1 MKVFG
6 LVGWS
11 NSGKTTLMTKLI
23 PELVGRGLRVSTA
36 KHAHHEFDLDTQ
48 GKDSYLHR
56 ESGATEV
63 VIASRQ
69 RWALLHE
76 IRDDP
81 EPSLDDLI
89 RQMTP
94 VDLLLVEGMKQHAH
108 DKIEVHRKD
117 RDAPLILNEQPD
129 VVAIASDTDLQD
141 VSVPVLDLNDPVA
154 IADFIVEHCG
164 LTPLAQSQS
173 QLRPEPE

>member
-11 NSGKTTLMTKLI
+11 DSGKTTLMTRLI
-23 PELVGRGLRVSTA
+23 PELVGRGLRVSTT

-63 VIASRQ
+63 MIASRQ

-76 IRDDP
+76 HRDDP
-81 EPSLDDLI
+81 EPSLEELI
-89 RQMTP
+89 RHMTP
-94 VDLLLVEGMKQHAH
+94 VDLLLVEGMKHHAH
-108 DKIEVHRKD
+108 DKIEVHRAGRK
-117 RDAPLILNEQPD
+117 APLILKDQPD
-129 VVAIASDTDLQD
+129 VVAIASDVALTGLA
-141 VSVPVLDLNDPVA
+141 VPVLDINDASA
-154 IADFIVEHCG
+154 IADFIVNHCG
-164 LTPLAQSQS
+164 LG
-173 QLRPEPE
+173 PESG

>member
-11 NSGKTTLMTKLI
+11 DSGKTTLMTKLI
-23 PELVGRGLRVSTA
+23 PELVGRGLQVSTA

-69 RWALLHE
+69 RWAMLHE

-108 DKIEVHRKD
+108 DKIEVHRRD
-117 RDAPLILNEQPD
+117 RDAPLILDEQPD
-129 VVAIASDTDLQD
+129 VVAVASDVELPDLR
-141 VSVPVLDLNDPVA
+141 VPVLDINDPVA

-164 LTPLAQSQS
+164 LGSLTTAQSRS
-173 QLRPEPE
+173 EPG

>member
-11 NSGKTTLMTKLI
+11 DSGKTTLMTRLI
-23 PELVGRGLRVSTA
+23 PELVGRGLRVSTT

-63 VIASRQ
+63 MIASRR

-76 IRDDP
+76 NRDDP
-81 EPSLDDLI
+81 EPSLEELI
-89 RQMTP
+89 RHMTP
-94 VDLLLVEGMKQHAH
+94 VDLLLVEGMKDHAH
-108 DKIEVHRKD
+108 DKIEVHRAG
-117 RDAPLILNEQPD
+117 REAPLILKDQPD
-129 VVAIASDTDLQD
+129 VVAVASDIALTGLA
-141 VSVPVLDLNDPVA
+141 VPVLDINDVTA
-154 IADFIVEHCG
+154 IADFIVNHCG
-164 LTPLAQSQS
+164 LSPEIESST
-173 QLRPEPE
+173 RPESD

>member
-11 NSGKTTLMTKLI
+11 GSGKTTLMTKLI

-36 KHAHHEFDLDTQ
+36 KHAHHEFDLDTR

-63 VIASRQ
+63 MISSRQ

-76 IRDDP
+76 NRDDP
-81 EPSLDDLI
+81 EPSLDQLI
-89 RQMTP
+89 RHMTP
-94 VDLLLVEGMKQHAH
+94 VDLLLVEGMKHHAH
-108 DKIEVHRKD
+108 DKIEVHRAG
-117 RDAPLILNEQPD
+117 REAPLILDEQPD
-129 VVAIASDTDLQD
+129 VVAVASDMKLEGLR
-141 VSVPVLDLNDPVA
+141 VPVLDIDDA
-154 IADFIVEHCG
+154 TTIADFIVEHCG
-164 LTPLAQSQS
+164 LAPLIEKQKRSGS
-173 QLRPEPE
+173 G